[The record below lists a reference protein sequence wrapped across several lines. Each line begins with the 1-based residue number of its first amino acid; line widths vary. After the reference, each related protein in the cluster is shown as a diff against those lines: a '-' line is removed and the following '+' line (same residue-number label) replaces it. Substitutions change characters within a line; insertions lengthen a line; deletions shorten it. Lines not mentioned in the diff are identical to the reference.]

1 MTIPE
6 GRKADIVVYF
16 TNVVTEQIAQGK
28 TWQQIIVNSPLFK
41 KFKNGELKKPI
52 GSWVSSRLVNTLTKE
67 TVAQNTFNF
76 PNNSSIMYTRS
87 FQKQQFPIPGES
99 IVSTIISG
107 QGDYAYSTGCVRITH
122 LTKLAN
128 IVKGEIFFNVN

>member
-6 GRKADIVVYF
+6 GRKADLVVYF
-16 TNVVTEQIAQGK
+16 SNVVSEPIASGK
-28 TWQQIIVNSPLFK
+28 TWQQIITNSVLFK
-41 KFKNGELKKPI
+41 KFKNGKLKKPI

-76 PNNSSIMYTRS
+76 PNKSSIMYTRS
-87 FQKQQFPIPGES
+87 YMNQVFLLPGQS

-107 QGDYAYSTGCVRITH
+107 QGDYAYSTGCVRITNVSP
-122 LTKLAN
+122 LAN
-128 IVKGEIFFNVN
+128 TFKGEIFFNVN